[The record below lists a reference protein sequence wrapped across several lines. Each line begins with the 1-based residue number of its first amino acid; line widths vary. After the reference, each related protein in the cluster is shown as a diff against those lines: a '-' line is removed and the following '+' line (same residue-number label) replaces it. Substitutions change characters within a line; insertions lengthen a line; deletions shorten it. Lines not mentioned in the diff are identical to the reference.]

1 MSLRASASSFVP
13 GQLNPNSRSFV
24 PQMPQSRLPDSL
36 ESRRNRSARNIQSR
50 YRGNKSRNLT
60 LRRNKPIDYDV
71 QRKIMNRYILDGE
84 PYEFDDVNSRID
96 GIEQTNKTREMLRKE
111 RLAVENSMYP
121 DRDEKMKRGQEEQGR
136 RNRRVR
142 TNRTLRAMRN
152 VPEGQRQGLFQDY
165 LMGSVDSNSSEDM
178 RIKRQLRDDV
188 DYYNTQKQL
197 DMDEMDPILND
208 EMIQGNLKQQ
218 LQNMKQMDPMRC
230 KRVREM
236 VDADP
241 KLFKDKSFYDMYIKP
256 CKDETTN
263 VYINTFYNIDRE
275 WIHPIG
281 KWPSDPRI
289 RTRRLVHGGPGEG
302 RFRYGSDEY
311 ISAIGDFYKEK
322 TRFGIEEAINK
333 IPSKYYPHSSKTA
346 LIDCLI
352 ELELLTTE
360 RGGENRIGPPFY
372 NFDALGSFFKL
383 LINGQNDNLRVHIQG
398 RGLSGKEELERLLNL
413 FEETVLSRKLKHPVI
428 IDGIKRS
435 ILIDA
440 DKIEQMK
447 RYFILMLIGVVGNP
461 TYVEQLRELFDVM
474 LEKYNDEFN
483 VDPRLRETPDG
494 LELYGKLKRL
504 ESWMLSV
511 ERYFR

>member
-1 MSLRASASSFVP
+1 
-13 GQLNPNSRSFV
+13 
-24 PQMPQSRLPDSL
+24 
-36 ESRRNRSARNIQSR
+36 
-50 YRGNKSRNLT
+50 
-60 LRRNKPIDYDV
+60 
-71 QRKIMNRYILDGE
+71 
-84 PYEFDDVNSRID
+84 
-96 GIEQTNKTREMLRKE
+96 
-111 RLAVENSMYP
+111 
-121 DRDEKMKRGQEEQGR
+121 
-136 RNRRVR
+136 
-142 TNRTLRAMRN
+142 
-152 VPEGQRQGLFQDY
+152 
-165 LMGSVDSNSSEDM
+165 
-178 RIKRQLRDDV
+178 
-188 DYYNTQKQL
+188 
-197 DMDEMDPILND
+197 
-208 EMIQGNLKQQ
+208 
-218 LQNMKQMDPMRC
+218 
-230 KRVREM
+230 
-236 VDADP
+236 
-241 KLFKDKSFYDMYIKP
+241 MYIKP

-263 VYINTFYNIDRE
+263 VYINTFYNIDRG

-289 RTRRLVHGGPGEG
+289 RARRLVHGGPGEG
-302 RFRYGSDEY
+302 QIRYGSDEY
-311 ISAIGDFYKEK
+311 IRAVRDFYKEK

-383 LINGQNDNLRVHIQG
+383 LINGQNDNLPFLRVHIQG